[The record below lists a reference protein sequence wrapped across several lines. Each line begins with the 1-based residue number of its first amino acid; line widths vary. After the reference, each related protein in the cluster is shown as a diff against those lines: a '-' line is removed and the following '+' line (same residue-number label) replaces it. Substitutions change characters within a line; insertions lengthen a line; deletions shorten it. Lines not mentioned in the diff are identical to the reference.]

1 MTEFQPQGESWAVI
15 GTQWSWTIGRSR
27 KFTRIKVGSYLKT
40 RPLSSLKSSPHQS
53 SCGWLFCFNF
63 FEYSFSPSECIPN
76 EDAVQDWSNS
86 NWPGMGPLK
95 KSSVLH
101 GEMSAGSSLLC
112 SVSGFMKCFHIYSL
126 IWSLLS
132 PGNIS
137 HFMDEET
144 QKKLTCSWPVNQF
157 FLFFFLFDFLVS

>member
-15 GTQWSWTIGRSR
+15 GTQWNWTIGRSR
-27 KFTRIKVGSYLKT
+27 KFARIKVGSYLKT
-40 RPLSSLKSSPHQS
+40 RLLSSLKSSPHQS

-95 KSSVLH
+95 RVQFYMVKCLLDPHFCVVFRGLWNAFTSILSFYPHNNPGWWIGQRPLTPGKLH
-101 GEMSAGSSLLC
+101 ESEGSERSR
-112 SVSGFMKCFHIYSL
+112 S
-126 IWSLLS
+126 
-132 PGNIS
+132 
-137 HFMDEET
+137 
-144 QKKLTCSWPVNQF
+144 QR
-157 FLFFFLFDFLVS
+157 